1 MAFGTETARRLR
13 PHGMVRTPPP
23 TLSLDIA
30 TVLGIAA
37 AFFLIVSAIALGGRP
52 GAFFDI
58 PSFLIV
64 FGGTF
69 GVTVACFSMQDTGVA
84 FRIVGQTV
92 FRVARNPVDVARH
105 LMQLSDA
112 ARRKGHLSL
121 QDYLPDLMN
130 NGLLYRGIAM
140 VVDGSDPAE
149 VERIMQSE
157 LHAAAE
163 RQVRTVSILRKAAEI
178 SPAMGLIGTLVG
190 LVQML
195 GNLEDPSTIGPSM
208 AIALLTTFYGAVLA
222 NLVFTPL
229 ASKLERNAMEDVL
242 INEMYVMAA
251 GSIARQENPR
261 RLEMLINTV
270 LPPENKIVYFQ

>member
-1 MAFGTETARRLR
+1 MAYGTESGRRIR
-13 PHGMVRTPPP
+13 PHGIVRTPPP
-23 TLSLDIA
+23 AMSLDIA
-30 TVLGIAA
+30 TVVGISA
-37 AFFLIVSAIALGGRP
+37 AFLLILAAIVIGGRP
-52 GAFFDI
+52 LAFFDL
-58 PSFLIV
+58 PSIFIV

-69 GVTVACFSMQDTGVA
+69 GVTVACFSLRDTAIA

-92 FRVARNPVDVARH
+92 FRAAQDPVEVARH

-121 QDYLPDLMN
+121 QDYLPELMN
-130 NGLLYRGIAM
+130 SGLLYRGVAM
-140 VVDGSDPAE
+140 VADGSEAAE

-157 LHAAAE
+157 LEATTE
-163 RQVRTVSILRKAAEI
+163 RQVRTVGVLRKAAEI

-208 AIALLTTFYGAVLA
+208 AVALITTFYGAVLA
-222 NLVFTPL
+222 NLVFIPL
-229 ASKLERNAMEDVL
+229 AAKLERNASEDAL
-242 INEMYVMAA
+242 INEMHVMAA

-261 RLEMLINTV
+261 RLEMLLNTV

>member
-1 MAFGTETARRLR
+1 MAYGTDSARRLR
-13 PHGMVRTPPP
+13 PHGMVRMPPP
-23 TLSLDIA
+23 AMSIDIA
-30 TVLGIAA
+30 TVIGISA
-37 AFFLIVSAIALGGRP
+37 AFLLILAAIVIGGQP
-52 GAFFDI
+52 GAFFDL
-58 PSFLIV
+58 PSIFIV

-69 GVTVACFSMQDTGVA
+69 GVTVACFSLHDIAVA
-84 FRIVGQTV
+84 VRIVGQTV
-92 FRVARNPVDVARH
+92 FRASRDPVEVARH

-121 QDYLPDLMN
+121 QDHLPELMN
-130 NGLLYRGIAM
+130 SGLLYRGVAM
-140 VVDGSDPAE
+140 VVDGSEAAE

-157 LHAAAE
+157 LEATIE
-163 RQVRTVSILRKAAEI
+163 RQVRTVGVLRKAAEI

-208 AIALLTTFYGAVLA
+208 AVALITTFYGAVLA
-222 NLVFTPL
+222 NLVFIPL
-229 ASKLERNAMEDVL
+229 AAKLERNASEDAL
-242 INEMYVMAA
+242 INEMHVMAA

>member
-1 MAFGTETARRLR
+1 M
-13 PHGMVRTPPP
+13 
-23 TLSLDIA
+23 SIDIA
-30 TVLGIAA
+30 TVIGISA
-37 AFFLIVSAIALGGRP
+37 AFLLILTAIVIGGRP
-52 GAFFDI
+52 GAFFDL
-58 PSFLIV
+58 PSIFIV

-69 GVTVACFSMQDTGVA
+69 GVTVACFSLRDIAVA
-84 FRIVGQTV
+84 VRVVGQTV
-92 FRVARNPVDVARH
+92 FRASRDPVEVARH

-121 QDYLPDLMN
+121 QDHLPELMN
-130 NGLLYRGIAM
+130 SGLLYRGVAM
-140 VVDGSDPAE
+140 VVDGSEAAE
-149 VERIMQSE
+149 VERIMHSE
-157 LHAAAE
+157 LEATTE
-163 RQVRTVSILRKAAEI
+163 RQVRTVGVLRKAAEI

-208 AIALLTTFYGAVLA
+208 AVALITTFYGAVLA
-222 NLVFTPL
+222 NLVFIPL
-229 ASKLERNAMEDVL
+229 AAKLERNASEDAL
-242 INEMYVMAA
+242 INEMHVMAA